1 VKYLKYLGLLF
12 IVSILTF
19 VVTSCRPFAKT
30 NNPPEEEPLLL
41 MDEPLLLVD
50 DGEGQ
55 LLSQGAQIADNSRC
69 YVCHIN
75 FSIENFAVT
84 HARADISC
92 EHCHGPSDAHC
103 SDEDNITPP
112 DIMYPEEKIN
122 PSCLQCHL
130 NGIKDNE
137 EHQPVLAAVMQKN
150 CTSCHD
156 DHKMSHRTRRWNR
169 QTGELV
175 YDDKVRMMDDNMIK
189 KK

>member
-1 VKYLKYLGLLF
+1 MQYFKYFGLLF

-30 NNPPEEEPLLL
+30 NSPPEKEPLLL
-41 MDEPLLLVD
+41 MDEPLLLAD
-50 DGEGQ
+50 DGKGQ
-55 LLSQGAQIADNSRC
+55 LVSERAQIADNSRC

-75 FSIENFAVT
+75 FSMENFAVT
-84 HARADISC
+84 HARAGISC

-122 PSCLQCHL
+122 TSCLQCHL
-130 NGIKDNE
+130 NEIKDND
-137 EHQPVLAAVMQKN
+137 AATQKN
-150 CTSCHD
+150 CISCHNE
-156 DHKMSHRTRRWNR
+156 HKMSHRTRRWNR
-169 QTGELV
+169 HTGQLV
-175 YDDKVRMMDDNMIK
+175 YDDKVRMMDDDMIK

>member
-1 VKYLKYLGLLF
+1 MKYLKYPKLLF
-12 IVSILTF
+12 MVSILMF
-19 VVTSCRPFAKT
+19 VVISCQPFAKT
-30 NNPPEEEPLLL
+30 NNPAEEEPLLL
-41 MDEPLLLVD
+41 LDEGEAQLVS
-50 DGEGQ
+50 EG
-55 LLSQGAQIADNSRC
+55 SQIADNNRC

-75 FSIENFAVT
+75 FSMEKFAVT

-130 NGIKDNE
+130 GGIKDNE
-137 EHQPVLAAVMQKN
+137 KHKPVLAAVTRKN
-150 CTSCHD
+150 CTTCHNG
-156 DHKMSHRTRRWNR
+156 HKMGHRTRIWNR

-175 YDDKVRMMDDNMIK
+175 SDDKVRMLDDNMTK